1 MGHSYI
7 FDEMSAQIFCSLKI
21 GLFSSY
27 CIVRVLTI
35 FWIQVLYKT
44 YDLQIFSP
52 SLICIFS
59 FVMVSFEVQMFLI
72 LMKSNL
78 SVFSLMGH
86 VLSICIEGHKEFSPV
101 LF

>member
-1 MGHSYI
+1 
-7 FDEMSAQIFCSLKI
+7 
-21 GLFSSY
+21 
-27 CIVRVLTI
+27 
-35 FWIQVLYKT
+35 
-44 YDLQIFSP
+44 
-52 SLICIFS
+52 
-59 FVMVSFEVQMFLI
+59 MVSFEVQMFLI